1 MQELRIKVDANEKN
15 VILLN
20 DYKIVEYIFR
30 SNKKYSSRVKGN
42 FCRYWTK

>member
-20 DYKIVEYIFR
+20 DYKIVEQYTIDKE
-30 SNKKYSSRVKGN
+30 NIEGNMQMKKM
-42 FCRYWTK
+42 